1 VSNEPLKLKAIWAVV
16 ESQPEGVGGNVPQKT
31 KRLSAMRNNSTLV
44 VPLEMMAMGVLLG
57 SNLPLEFWAVSP
69 QIADG
74 SNALKTSAM
83 GVLLGPLAFW
93 AVGPQIADGSNA
105 LKTSAMGVL
114 LGPLA
119 FWAVGPQFA
128 DGSNAL
134 KISAMGVLLGSNL
147 PLAFWACAI
156 AGGSNALKM
165 LAMGVGKLLLLS
177 PQMGGVPLEMTA
189 MGLLLGSNLP
199 LAFWACAVSPQ
210 LAGGSN
216 ALKME
221 VGKSLQLL
229 VGAGGL

>member
-1 VSNEPLKLKAIWAVV
+1 MSNEPLKLKAIWAVV

-57 SNLPLEFWAVSP
+57 SNLPLEFWAVS
-69 QIADG
+69 
-74 SNALKTSAM
+74 
-83 GVLLGPLAFW
+83 
-93 AVGPQIADGSNA
+93 PQIADGSNA